1 MTPIDLGIARMLR
14 NAPVVASGV
23 IAITLA
29 CWLFFFAGAGTGMD
43 VWRMSAPGFPP
54 VSGQAG
60 MMDPTVHIGMT
71 SMTFMWWTMMLA
83 MMMPGALSHLPSQGT
98 KRLPA
103 AENTIGFWICYACVW
118 LGFSIV
124 AAAFQYRLVDAG
136 LLHAMNMWSTNTWFS
151 AALLA
156 IAGLYQFTRV
166 KARSLA
172 TCREMPSRTSPIRS
186 GLTYGLNCLA
196 SSLPLMLLLFAGG
209 VMNVFW
215 VALLTVVVTL
225 EKALP
230 NPKPFRI
237 ALGAASLGAAA
248 VLLLTRH

>member
-1 MTPIDLGIARMLR
+1 MTPIDLGVARMLR
-14 NAPVVASGV
+14 NAPVVGSGL
-23 IAITLA
+23 IAVTLA
-29 CWLFFFAGAGTGMD
+29 CWMFFFAGAGTGMD

-54 VSGQAG
+54 VSGHAG
-60 MMDPTVHIGMT
+60 MMASTAGIGMT

-83 MMMPGALSHLPSQGT
+83 MMMPGALSHRPPHGT
-98 KRLPA
+98 ERVPA
-103 AENTIGFWICYACVW
+103 AENAIGFWICYACVW

-124 AAAFQYRLVDAG
+124 AAAIQYRLVDAG

-156 IAGLYQFTRV
+156 IAGLYQFTGV

-172 TCREMPSRTSPIRS
+172 TCRELPARTSAFRS
-186 GLTYGLNCLA
+186 GLTYGLHCLA

-230 NPKPFRI
+230 NPKPFSI
-237 ALGAASLGAAA
+237 AVGVASLGASA
-248 VLLLTRH
+248 VVLVTRH

>member
-1 MTPIDLGIARMLR
+1 MMSIDRGIARMLR
-14 NAPVVASGV
+14 NAPVVGSGV

-29 CWLFFFAGAGTGMD
+29 CWVFFFAGAGTGMD
-43 VWRMSAPGFPP
+43 VWKMSVPGLPP
-54 VSGQAG
+54 IPDQAK
-60 MMDPTVHIGMT
+60 MMASTTSIGMT

-83 MMMPGALSHLPSQGT
+83 MMMPGALSHLPSHGAE
-98 KRLPA
+98 RLPA
-103 AENTIGFWICYACVW
+103 AESTVGFWSCYACVW

-124 AAAFQYRLVDAG
+124 AAAFQDQLVDAG

-156 IAGLYQFTRV
+156 IAGLYQFTGF

-172 TCREMPSRTSPIRS
+172 TCREMPSGTSPFRS

-209 VMNVFW
+209 AMNVFW

-237 ALGAASLGAAA
+237 AVGVASLGASAA
-248 VLLLTRH
+248 VLITRH